1 MLGMCENLELFQRF
15 NMTDPI
21 YDPKLPKFNL
31 LLLFQTYKTK
41 YLMKVF
47 YGKMYYQNIQILS
60 RLLIIYIFAKVDLI
74 SGTNEAKR
82 RIKNKITNFKKSSS
96 NFISLEY

>member
-1 MLGMCENLELFQRF
+1 MKIWNYSKGSIWRIQSGN
-15 NMTDPI
+15 
-21 YDPKLPKFNL
+21 PKLPKFNL

-82 RIKNKITNFKKSSS
+82 RIKNKITNFKKLSS